1 MEYVGD
7 NNLKQFIHDYKNNNE
22 LIDQNI
28 IKDIFIQICKGLKEI
43 HNNKILHRDLTPD
56 NIIIDKNNKI
66 KIGDFGISKI
76 LINLNNYANTQMGK
90 IHYMA
95 PERLRGLKYNN
106 KVDIYSLGCIL
117 YELFTLN
124 EYYDDK
130 FDKKNVK

>member
-76 LINLNNYANTQMGK
+76 LINLNNYANTQ
-90 IHYMA
+90 I
-95 PERLRGLKYNN
+95 
-106 KVDIYSLGCIL
+106 IYI
-117 YELFTLN
+117 
-124 EYYDDK
+124 K
-130 FDKKNVK
+130 